1 MTHGGRLY
9 RAGMVNYVVPMT
21 SSELRSKLTGVFG
34 FPVTPFKSDLSID
47 HDGLTKLADWMCGY
61 PFCAQVASGGT
72 GEIYSMTVEENI
84 ETVRT
89 VVKAVNG
96 RMPVVAGVGYNVPMG
111 QAMARGMEAAG
122 ADSLLVMP
130 PYYTNAPWEGLLRYY
145 AEIGKSTGL
154 PLSLYSRDWA
164 AFTPDQVA
172 QLCEKVPTL
181 AFWKDGQG
189 DARKYQRIMN
199 KVGDRLAW
207 IGGIGDDCAPAYF
220 AIGVQAYTS
229 SISNVAPKLSLK
241 IAEAGLK
248 GDRDTMNALMKK
260 YVLPLYGLRDK
271 KKGYEVSVM
280 KKMMDLLGLPGGP
293 VRPPLVEV
301 TAEEAAQIQKLVE
314 LYADV
319 V

>member
-1 MTHGGRLY
+1 MT
-9 RAGMVNYVVPMT
+9 PT
-21 SSELRSKLTGVFG
+21 ELRNKLVGVFG
-34 FPVTPFKSDLSID
+34 FPTTPFKSDLTID
-47 HDGLTKLADWMCGY
+47 HEGLAKIADWMCGY
-61 PFCAQVASGGT
+61 AFCAQVAAGGT
-72 GEIYSMTVEENI
+72 GEIYSMTVDENI
-84 ETVRT
+84 DAVRT

-122 ADSLLVMP
+122 ADALLVMP

-145 AEIGKSTGL
+145 AEIGKSTDL

-164 AFTPDQVA
+164 SFTPDQVA
-172 QLCEKVPTL
+172 QLCDRVPTL
-181 AFWKDGQG
+181 TFWKDGQG
-189 DARKYQRIMN
+189 DARKYQRIMA
-199 KVGDRLAW
+199 KLGGRLAW

-248 GDRDTMNALMKK
+248 GDRTTMNDLMNK
-260 YVLPLYGLRDK
+260 YVLPLYALRDK
-271 KKGYEVSVM
+271 KKGYEVAVM
-280 KKMMDLLGLPGGP
+280 KKMMDLMGMPGGP

-301 TAEEAAQIQKLVE
+301 TADEAAEIKKLTE

-319 V
+319 L

>member
-1 MTHGGRLY
+1 MT
-9 RAGMVNYVVPMT
+9 AT
-21 SSELRSKLTGVFG
+21 ELRNKLTGVFG
-34 FPVTPFKSDLSID
+34 FPVTPFKNDLSID
-47 HDGLTKLADWMCGY
+47 HDGLAKIADWMCGY
-61 PFCAQVASGGT
+61 GFCAQVASGGT

-96 RMPVVAGVGYNVPMG
+96 RMPVVAGVGYNTPMG

-122 ADSLLVMP
+122 ADALLVMP
-130 PYYTNAPWEGLLRYY
+130 PYYTNAPWEGLLDYY
-145 AEIGKSTGL
+145 AAIGKSTGL

-164 AFTPDQVA
+164 AFTPDQVS
-172 QLCEKVPTL
+172 QLCDRVPTL

-199 KVGDRLAW
+199 HVGGRLAW

-229 SISNVAPKLSLK
+229 SISNVAPKLSLA
-241 IAEAGLK
+241 IAEAGLN
-248 GDRDTMNALMKK
+248 GDRAAMSALMKK
-260 YVLPLYGLRDK
+260 YVLPLYALRDK
-271 KKGYEVSVM
+271 RKGYEVSVM

-293 VRPPLVEV
+293 VRPPLVMV
-301 TAEEAAQIQKLVE
+301 TPEEESQIRKIVE
-314 LYADV
+314 IYADIL
-319 V
+319 